1 MMEYIVPIVIIL
13 VLILLNGLFVAA
25 EFAIVTAPRPKLRN
39 LKDEGSKKAAQLLDI
54 LSSQELQNRYITTA
68 QVGITIASL
77 GLGMYGEHT
86 IADWLLG
93 PLHDLIHLSDALAH
107 TIATILSVSMLTYLH
122 VVLGEMIPKSFA
134 LHTASQ
140 TVMALYT
147 PLRISER
154 IFYPIVFVLNKF
166 SIFVIDRLELS
177 QNNADTR
184 ILTPDDLEFVVE
196 ESLESGLLESTDQ
209 LFIENILDLDERTA
223 RQVMTPRNRIFGISV
238 DTPPEKIIQ
247 TICDTNKT
255 RYPIFDNNLD
265 NILGV
270 LHIKDLARWQVKNDR
285 LPENIRE
292 LLRPMIFIPESLTLS
307 KLMYRFRQEQT
318 HVAIALDEFGGTAG
332 IITLEDLIEEVVG
345 EILDE
350 FDQEMPP
357 FEKLSDGLIRVRGD
371 VILEELEQHFNLV
384 FEETTDTISI
394 AGYIMSKLGSIP
406 KPNERLRINGAT
418 VTVEE
423 VDGLAILTVLIKL
436 HKTIEETDPT
446 VK

>member
-1 MMEYIVPIVIIL
+1 MEFLIPILIIL
-13 VLILLNGLFVAA
+13 FLVLLNGLFVAA
-25 EFAIVTAPRPKLRN
+25 EFAIVTAPRPKLRA
-39 LKDEGSKKAAQLLDI
+39 LKDEGSKKAEQLLNI
-54 LSSQELQNRYITTA
+54 LSSQELQNQYITTA

-77 GLGMYGEHT
+77 GLGMYGEHV
-86 IADWLLG
+86 IADWLIE
-93 PLHDLIHLSDALAH
+93 PLHRLGHLSEALVH
-107 TIATILSVSMLTYLH
+107 TISTILSVSLLTYLH

-134 LHTASQ
+134 LHTASK

-147 PLRISER
+147 PLRLAER
-154 IFYPIVFVLNKF
+154 IFYPVVFVLNKF
-166 SIFVIDRLELS
+166 AIFVIDRFDLS
-177 QNNADTR
+177 KSNDDTR

-196 ESLESGLLESTDQ
+196 ESLESGLLERSDQ

-238 DTPPEKIIQ
+238 DMPPIEIIKI
-247 TICDTNKT
+247 ICDTNKT
-255 RYPIFDNNLD
+255 RYPIFDTNLD
-265 NILGV
+265 NIVGV
-270 LHIKDLARWQVKNDR
+270 LHIKDLARWQVKNDS
-285 LPENIRE
+285 LPQNIRQ

-307 KLMYRFRQEQT
+307 KLMIRFREEQS

-357 FEKLSDGLIRVRGD
+357 FEHLSEGLIRVRGD

-384 FEETTDTISI
+384 FKDGTETNSI
-394 AGYIMSKLGSIP
+394 AGYIMSQLGSIP

-423 VDGLAILTVLIKL
+423 VDGLAILTVLIQLPKSID
-436 HKTIEETDPT
+436 KGSP
-446 VK
+446 VKH